1 MARQIDTDAVIN
13 SIRLAEQ
20 AGDVGAI
27 AAGYWQL
34 YGKEGGLYFEDD
46 NEVVGGPLGTNF
58 VPSGRLTLTT
68 ATPVTTADVAAAAT
82 LYYTP
87 YNGNMISLFDGA
99 RWIPVVYTEKSLALG
114 ALTASKPYD
123 IWGYLSSGTLAL
135 EALVWTDATTRATAL
150 AYQDGRLVKNG
161 AATRLYLGTI
171 YINSSG
177 GQTDDSITKRNVFNY
192 YNRVARRLYKEESTG
207 HTYNSTTV
215 RYWNNDTTQFVEFT
229 TGVIENTITWGFRA
243 SHTGNATGP
252 TASVVSSEVDWTTG
266 AAANQNPAHL
276 TFNVNGSLG
285 GSTMVFLSPAV
296 GRHYISMLENTTGA
310 QNCTFTNFRA
320 SGFVMA

>member
-1 MARQIDTDAVIN
+1 MTRQIDTDAVIN

-58 VPSGRLTLTT
+58 IPSGRLTLTT
-68 ATPVTTADVAAAAT
+68 ATPVTTADVTAAAT

-87 YNGNMISLFDGA
+87 YNGNMISLYDGA
-99 RWIPVVYTEKSLALG
+99 RWIPVVYTEKTLALG

-123 IWGYLSSGTLAL
+123 IWGYLSSGTLVL
-135 EALVWTDATTRATAL
+135 EGLVWTNATTRATAL
-150 AYQDGRLVKNG
+150 AYQDGRLVKSG

-171 YINSSG
+171 YINASG
-177 GQTDDSITKRNVFNY
+177 GQTDDAVTKRNVYNY
-192 YNRVARRLYKEESTG
+192 YNRVMRRLYKEESTG
-207 HTYNSTTV
+207 HNYNSTTQ

-229 TGVIENTITWGFRA
+229 VGVLENPVAWGFRTLH
-243 SHTGNATGP
+243 SGNATGP
-252 TASVVSSEVDWTTG
+252 TAGVVSSEIDWTSG
-266 AAANQNPAHL
+266 GAANQNPAVL
-276 TFNVNGSLG
+276 AYDVNGLLH
-285 GSTMVFLSPAV
+285 GSTMFLVLPSV
-296 GRHYISMLENTTGA
+296 GRHYIAMLENATGA

-320 SGFVMA
+320 SGFVMG